1 VVICQLKF
9 NERSQI
15 KVLRQTYTSRPTQPG
30 SRLEG
35 ARELVVSIH
44 EEQVFRSSIL
54 ESGFE
59 MDLDLPEN
67 SELYLENGFWKLRLR
82 DVREKADIVEK
93 NPPSMENS
101 EADPIWV
108 GLATGPK
115 GLTKKEALEMVR
127 TILLSQLRHRRV
139 AQQSSMTVSEFLERK
154 FVPEYVASKGFFG
167 RMHYQSMLKHVVSPE
182 EVDRLFGVDVGKGKP
197 RLRSV
202 EDWPYL
208 GHVPLRDV
216 RTDSVQN
223 LTSVALTRGYSTQ
236 TVAHIRNVV
245 GTIFAHATKEMC
257 FSGENPARTV
267 QLPKVSRMQLPT
279 LTRAEMARLINVMGY
294 PEKEMALIAIVTGM
308 TVAEICGLRWKRVN
322 LSEREMLTADNEVIP
337 PRTILVREEWI
348 RGQLIDVAK
357 KRNSSC
363 RILSPLLPIL
373 RRLMA
378 RGEFTQPDDF
388 VLVSRVGSPINPSN
402 VLTRKL
408 KPIGK
413 EMKIPWL
420 SWQHLR
426 RLHRGFL
433 NEFGIG
439 FPDQMAGLVNAVSSQ
454 DFREDEN
461 WYGIDETELP
471 Y

>member
-1 VVICQLKF
+1 VS
-9 NERSQI
+9 NETHMSQ
-15 KVLRQTYTSRPTQPG
+15 PTQPG
-30 SRLEG
+30 NRLEG
-35 ARELVVSIH
+35 DPGRVMGIREERVLRDSMM
-44 EEQVFRSSIL
+44 

-59 MDLDLPEN
+59 AAELLQN
-67 SELYLENGFWKLRLR
+67 SELYLENGFWKLRLS
-82 DVREKADIVEK
+82 DVDEKSETVEV
-93 NPPSMENS
+93 NSPSVENS
-101 EADPIWV
+101 KRDPIWV

-115 GLTKKEALEMVR
+115 GLTKSEAQDMVR
-127 TILLSQLRHRRV
+127 TILLSQIRRRRV
-139 AQQSSMTVSEFLERK
+139 AQQSSMTVSEFVERK
-154 FVPEYVASKGFFG
+154 FVPEYVAYKGFFG

-182 EVDRLFGVDVGKGKP
+182 EVDRLFGVDAGKGKP
-197 RLRSV
+197 RLTKV

-216 RTDSVQN
+216 RPDSVQN

-245 GTIFAHATKEMC
+245 STIFAHATKEMC
-257 FSGENPARTV
+257 FSGENPARPV
-267 QLPKVSRMQLPT
+267 HLPKVNRMQLPT
-279 LTRAEMARLINVMGY
+279 LSRAEMARLINVMGY

-308 TVAEICGLRWKRVN
+308 TVAEICGLRWKRIN
-322 LSEREMLTADNEVIP
+322 LSEHERLTADNEVIP
-337 PRTILVREEWI
+337 PLTILVREEWV

-357 KRNSSC
+357 KRETSY
-363 RILSPLLPIL
+363 RILSPLLPVL
-373 RRLMA
+373 RRLVS

-413 EMKIPWL
+413 EMKMPWL

-433 NEFGIG
+433 NEYGIA
-439 FPDQMAGLVNAVSSQ
+439 FHDQMAGLMHAVSPQ
-454 DFREDEN
+454 DSRSEDS
-461 WYGIDETELP
+461 WQSIDETELP